1 MDGIMRNM
9 KMLIAAILVLLVAV
23 VVFASVPEKE
33 TRSKEAS
40 MVVSDSTL
48 IVPGVGA
55 EGVLLGMTL
64 KEIKELK
71 GEPLRVTE
79 KKRWKLF
86 RDVFQ
91 LKEIADVPFDMMI
104 EYGYPGITIGLKDC
118 KVQFV
123 IGQSQQRVTI
133 SGVSLEKGVS
143 YVIFR
148 MGNEGLHILERTQK
162 SLYMYKSRGV
172 AFFDDGSNDSID
184 MYAVFNP
191 SDVKDD
197 D

>member
-1 MDGIMRNM
+1 M
-9 KMLIAAILVLLVAV
+9 
-23 VVFASVPEKE
+23 
-33 TRSKEAS
+33 
-40 MVVSDSTL
+40 SDSTL

-64 KEIKELK
+64 EEIKELK
-71 GEPLRVTE
+71 GEPLRETE
-79 KKRWKLF
+79 KKGWKLF
-86 RDVFQ
+86 RDVFH

-104 EYGYPGITIGLKDC
+104 EYGYPGIIIGLKNF

-123 IGQSQQRVTI
+123 IGKSQQRVI
-133 SGVSLEKGVS
+133 RSGVSLEKGVS

-148 MGNEGLHILERTQK
+148 LGNEGLHILERTQK
-162 SLYMYKSRGV
+162 SLYLYKTRGV

-184 MYAVFNP
+184 MYAVFDP
-191 SDVKDD
+191 SDIKDD

>member
-1 MDGIMRNM
+1 MDKIMRNM
-9 KMLIAAILVLLVAV
+9 KMVIAAILVLFVAV

-40 MVVSDSTL
+40 RVVSDSTL
-48 IVPGVGA
+48 VVPGVGA
-55 EGVLLGMTL
+55 EGVVLGMTL

-71 GEPLRVTE
+71 GEPRRVTE

-86 RDVFQ
+86 RDVFH

-104 EYGYPGITIGLKDC
+104 EYGYPGITVGLKDS

-123 IGQSQQRVTI
+123 IGQSQQRVTN

-143 YVIFR
+143 YVIFQ

-162 SLYMYKSRGV
+162 SLYMYRNRGV

-191 SDVKDD
+191 SDVDD